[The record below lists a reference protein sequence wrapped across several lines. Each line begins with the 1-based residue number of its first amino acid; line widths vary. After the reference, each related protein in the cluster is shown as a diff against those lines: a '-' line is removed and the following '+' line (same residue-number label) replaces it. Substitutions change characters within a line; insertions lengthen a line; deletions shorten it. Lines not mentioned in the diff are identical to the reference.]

1 LYNLLIGA
9 VLCPYHR
16 NGVLIME
23 SITITRPVTI
33 KVRVT
38 DEYKKLLVSELHKS
52 IKILESEIQH
62 LEFQRKKIKSSKGA
76 VKNHE
81 QIDKQITTEI
91 DVRVQKKQELLNK
104 IKVIGQL
111 ENGSEIVHARVESL
125 TELKVGDDWNELM
138 NVEVLIESGKVIQI
152 RSGIT
157 GGSIT

>member
-1 LYNLLIGA
+1 
-9 VLCPYHR
+9 
-16 NGVLIME
+16 ME

-76 VKNHE
+76 IKNHE

-157 GGSIT
+157 GG

>member
-1 LYNLLIGA
+1 
-9 VLCPYHR
+9 
-16 NGVLIME
+16 ME

-157 GGSIT
+157 GG